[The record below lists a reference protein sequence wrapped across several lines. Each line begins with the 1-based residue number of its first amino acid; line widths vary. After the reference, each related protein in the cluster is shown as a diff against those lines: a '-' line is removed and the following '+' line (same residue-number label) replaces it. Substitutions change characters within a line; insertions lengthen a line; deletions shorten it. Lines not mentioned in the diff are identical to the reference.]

1 MNNFFRF
8 NTSVYYEDT
17 DSSGFV
23 YHASYLKFAERGRS
37 EMIKYIFPKIS
48 EIISNSNF
56 FFVVK
61 DLSVKY
67 IKPLVL
73 FDKVVIGTKIIK
85 LNKASLKLQQDIFKN
100 NSNYCSI
107 EVKLVW
113 INKKD
118 GKPIRIPSNL
128 MASLNQIKIV

>member
-1 MNNFFRF
+1 MNNFFRYD
-8 NTSVYYEDT
+8 TSVYYEDT

-23 YHASYLKFAERGRS
+23 YHASYIKFAERGRF
-37 EMIKYIFPKIS
+37 EMIKYIFPNIK
-48 EIISNSNF
+48 EIISHNNF

-73 FDKVVIGTKIIK
+73 FDKVAIETKIRK
-85 LNKASLKLQQDIFKN
+85 LNRASLELQQKIYKN

-113 INKKD
+113 INKED
-118 GKPIRIPSNL
+118 GKPKRIPSNL

>member
-1 MNNFFRF
+1 MNNSFRF

-17 DSSGFV
+17 DSSGFM

-37 EMIKYIFPKIS
+37 EMMKYIFPNIS
-48 EIISNSNF
+48 KIISSGNF
-56 FFVVK
+56 LFVVK
-61 DLSVKY
+61 DLSVRY
-67 IKPLVL
+67 TKPLVL
-73 FDKVVIGTKIIK
+73 FDKVVIETKIKK
-85 LNKASLKLQQDIFKN
+85 LRKASLELQQDIFKN

-113 INKKD
+113 ISKED
-118 GKPIRIPSNL
+118 GKPKRISSNL

>member
-1 MNNFFRF
+1 MNNSFRF

-48 EIISNSNF
+48 EIINNSNL

-73 FDKVVIGTKIIK
+73 FDKVVIETKMK
-85 LNKASLKLQQDIFKN
+85 NLNKASLELQQDIFKN
-100 NSNYCSI
+100 NSNCCSI

-113 INKKD
+113 IDKEN
-118 GKPIRIPSNL
+118 GKPKRIPSNL

>member
-1 MNNFFRF
+1 MNNCFKF

-17 DSSGFV
+17 DSSGYV

-37 EMIKYIFPKIS
+37 EMMKHIFPNIS
-48 EIISNSNF
+48 MILNDCKF

-67 IKPLVL
+67 LKPLVL
-73 FDKVVIGTKIIK
+73 FDEIVVETKITK
-85 LNKASLKLQQDIFKN
+85 LKKASLELTQSIFKQR
-100 NSNYCSI
+100 SNYCSI
-107 EVKLVW
+107 VVKLVW
-113 INKKD
+113 INKD
-118 GKPIRIPSNL
+118 EGKPRRISTNL

>member
-1 MNNFFRF
+1 MNNLFRF

-23 YHASYLKFAERGRS
+23 YHASYLKFAERARS
-37 EMIKYIFPKIS
+37 EMMKDIFPNILKIMCS
-48 EIISNSNF
+48 SNF

-61 DLSVKY
+61 DLNVKY

-73 FDKVVIGTKIIK
+73 FDKVVIQTKLKK
-85 LNKASLKLQQDIFKN
+85 LNKASLELEQDIFKSK
-100 NSNYCSI
+100 SNYCSI
-107 EVKLVW
+107 KVKLAW
-113 INKKD
+113 IDKVD
-118 GKPIRIPSNL
+118 GKPKRISSNL

>member
-23 YHASYLKFAERGRS
+23 YHASYLKFAERSRS

-61 DLSVKY
+61 DL
-67 IKPLVL
+67 
-73 FDKVVIGTKIIK
+73 
-85 LNKASLKLQQDIFKN
+85 
-100 NSNYCSI
+100 
-107 EVKLVW
+107 
-113 INKKD
+113 
-118 GKPIRIPSNL
+118 
-128 MASLNQIKIV
+128 

>member
-73 FDKVVIGTKIIK
+73 FDKVVIGTKILK

>member
-23 YHASYLKFAERGRS
+23 YHTSYLKFAERGRS

-73 FDKVVIGTKIIK
+73 FDKVVIETKIIK
-85 LNKASLKLQQDIFKN
+85 LNKASLELQQDIFKN

>member
-1 MNNFFRF
+1 MNNLFRF

-23 YHASYLKFAERGRS
+23 YHASYLKFAERARS
-37 EMIKYIFPKIS
+37 EMMKDIFPNILKIMCS
-48 EIISNSNF
+48 SNL

-61 DLSVKY
+61 DLNIKY

-73 FDKVVIGTKIIK
+73 FDKVVIQTKLKK
-85 LNKASLKLQQDIFKN
+85 LNKASLELEQDIFKSK
-100 NSNYCSI
+100 SNYCSI
-107 EVKLVW
+107 KVKLAW
-113 INKKD
+113 IDKVD
-118 GKPIRIPSNL
+118 GKPKRISSNL